1 MNAKRKGTLLNK
13 NRLRIFRFAF
23 SFICVFLAAAVN
35 PNRLLAQKNSSI
47 ISIDNAESTEYRK
60 NPDSGN
66 EEIILS
72 GSVILSVTSGKSK
85 TTISASRVTY
95 DRVTEMLFASGN
107 VTLRQT
113 GGSEGG
119 QDVTAQT
126 LLFNARTME
135 GIFDGGRVVQT
146 KSDAINLPSDSTLI
160 VSSKIFGRDTSG
172 TIAFKNAE
180 LTFCDDEKP
189 HWKIWASNIW
199 LLPGGEFA
207 FFNAVLS
214 VGNIPIFYLPAF
226 YYPKDELVFNPSFGY
241 NERTGYF
248 FQTTTYILGRKPL
261 DTSSDSDAEDD
272 ITKGLFNFM
281 KSTSLKKQ
289 VREGLVL
296 HNLDEDYKGNTDNY
310 LKIMGDYYTNLG
322 IMAGIQGAYKPKKY
336 ISGIEGF
343 VKLGFTNTINSTSG
357 GYTPYFESGKTYSDS
372 SNFMGL
378 ELPFRYG
385 ASFKLSMSKPF
396 SLTLSLPVYSDP
408 YFTEDFDERSEYID
422 WLGFL
427 MSGAGQTKEEND
439 KSSQTSS
446 FTWNATGSYTVPLPD
461 AVKPF
466 INSLS
471 LSGINSSV
479 AFSSKTRNSSDD
491 PEFYSREN
499 KNYSPERS
507 FYYPSQVTPFKI
519 SSKISGTI
527 IQYPP
532 SVKKAKSAE
541 KIKFDIPLVA
551 PEIISVPQN
560 KSSKKES
567 DASSTE
573 GGSAEN
579 TERTA
584 ALAEQADGKEE
595 KASEETVLSEKDL
608 PLLEP
613 SQKHSLVTLG
623 GLKYTLGYSI
633 NPQYTSQLSYNS
645 SDLKKPGDFS
655 WSNLYSSYYQ
665 VKVPS
670 TLTSSFSYGGSFASM
685 TNTLSFNP
693 VYQEHPNLDG
703 YTESSASSVRKTDY
717 NARKLDLTGTN
728 SVSFNPFAYSTV
740 FKNTGLNW
748 NTTVKVLRTEFLGDE
763 TNPEWDYITSDLT
776 DSDSVTAHT
785 LSATLSAVEDKFS
798 QVLTLSTTLPPQV
811 DEYDASLKLT
821 FPFLSLSFSSGVE
834 QKSKDDETFVLKPF
848 KQSASLKLFDS
859 TLSLTESFNYELE
872 DDYADALKIALSWN
886 NLQLAY
892 TMQYTNGY
900 EPKKDDSGKLTDWEM
915 KTDKEFIPYSA
926 SLAYSTK
933 SKTYRYWKN
942 RITWA
947 PSLSTS
953 IVYDCLRP
961 TNSYFRFAPSIS
973 FKINEFFELSFTSE
987 SRNSVIFRY
996 FQDYIGYEDTIGGEK
1011 NPFVDLWNSF
1021 VFWSDDAF
1029 FDPDQTVRKSS
1040 GFKIKNLKISITHKL
1055 CDWDMSASLTFKP
1068 RAVTGDDNKKS
1079 YDYHPYFTFG
1089 VTWRPM
1095 ASMKTQ
1101 IVDEYGEW
1109 KLNP

>member
-1 MNAKRKGTLLNK
+1 MLRTNRSGAYSCSTIVDCNTRKYHGLLVVPVPELDDENHVLLSSLDVTVIQHGAEFNLGLHKYQGNNYSPMGHKYIREFDCDKVPTTLYRVGGVILK
-13 NRLRIFRFAF
+13 KEVVFQHYENRILIRYTLVDGHSATTLRFRP
-23 SFICVFLAAAVN
+23 FLAFRSV
-35 PNRLLAQKNSSI
+35 RQFTHE
-47 ISIDNAESTEYRK
+47 NAT
-60 NPDSGN
+60 
-66 EEIILS
+66 
-72 GSVILSVTSGKSK
+72 
-85 TTISASRVTY
+85 ASRDYAEV
-95 DRVTEMLFASGN
+95 DH
-107 VTLRQT
+107 
-113 GGSEGG
+113 
-119 QDVTAQT
+119 
-126 LLFNARTME
+126 
-135 GIFDGGRVVQT
+135 GIKTCMYAGYPDLYIQF
-146 KSDAINLPSDSTLI
+146 
-160 VSSKIFGRDTSG
+160 SKKNE
-172 TIAFKNAE
+172 FK
-180 LTFCDDEKP
+180 FCPDWYRGVEYPKEQERGY
-189 HWKIWASNIW
+189 ASNED
-199 LLPGGEFA
+199 LYVP
-207 FFNAVLS
+207 
-214 VGNIPIFYLPAF
+214 
-226 YYPKDELVFNPSFGY
+226 
-241 NERTGYF
+241 GYF
-248 FQTTTYILGRKPL
+248 EMGIKKGETIVFSAA
-261 DTSSDSDAEDD
+261 TSEIKTS
-272 ITKGLFNFM
+272 
-281 KSTSLKKQ
+281 SLKK
-289 VREGLVL
+289 LF
-296 HNLDEDYKGNTDNY
+296 DK
-310 LKIMGDYYTNLG
+310 
-322 IMAGIQGAYKPKKY
+322 
-336 ISGIEGF
+336 
-343 VKLGFTNTINSTSG
+343 
-357 GYTPYFESGKTYSDS
+357 
-372 SNFMGL
+372 
-378 ELPFRYG
+378 
-385 ASFKLSMSKPF
+385 
-396 SLTLSLPVYSDP
+396 
-408 YFTEDFDERSEYID
+408 DFDERSEYID

-900 EPKKDDSGKLTDWEM
+900 EPKKDDQGKLTDWEM